1 MTTQIFE
8 IAQGTVTGREH
19 RREGRNNQDASH
31 VSRTVH
37 TLAAIVCD
45 GCSSAP
51 HSEVGAQL
59 ASRFLTQHLTTLAT
73 ANPYL
78 TPDALLAHAR
88 AHLHQPSVADD
99 QQKRNAPDHVVYVMS
114 AELNVVEWAA
124 PRMNRV
130 RERADDGE
138 RNKECQRRQKLPFAS
153 RFA

>member
-88 AHLHQPSVADD
+88 AHLLTYLHNLALSLTPTNQPEEHEPTI
-99 QQKRNAPDHVVYVMS
+99 QCHP
-114 AELNVVEWAA
+114 
-124 PRMNRV
+124 
-130 RERADDGE
+130 ERSEG
-138 RNKECQRRQKLPFAS
+138 S
-153 RFA
+153 